1 MANMKRHHLYMGNTQ
16 TVVDTIRGNVLAS
29 APREQVLELDCAC
42 GPQLDRAPDEVIWCI
57 TDIARHYRRS
67 TRWAYRA
74 VSQPG
79 FPKPTRGDAHR
90 WYKQAIIA
98 WDRNELTEDIVG
110 ETTESVRLSPD
121 SAQLSVTGKTV
132 RPSRRMAGAR

>member
-1 MANMKRHHLYMGNTQ
+1 MKRHYLYMRNTE
-16 TVVDTIRGNVLAS
+16 TVVDNHRGTVLAS
-29 APREQVLELDCAC
+29 APREQFVELDCAC

-67 TRWAYRA
+67 TRWAYRS
-74 VSQPG
+74 VVQPG

-90 WYKQAIIA
+90 WYKQAIID
-98 WDRNELTEDIVG
+98 WDRDDKSMVMSNESE
-110 ETTESVRLSPD
+110 RLRPE